1 MRLFAALVFA
11 GVAML
16 ASAAK
21 DPLECEVCLKAMS
34 DITSPLSAADKKDLL
49 KIEASVDKYC
59 AKPSTE
65 KENKL
70 VCNDCFTF
78 ILLLR
83 EKPLI
88 RDES

>member
-21 DPLECEVCLKAMS
+21 DPQECEVCLKAMA

-70 VCNDCFTF
+70 VCHDRASHSRCC
-78 ILLLR
+78 
-83 EKPLI
+83 
-88 RDES
+88 